1 MKPFT
6 PFLKRSSRLLASLV
20 VAWMI
25 ILGTFAVVSSRSL
38 LEIHIENRILG
49 NISLPSLPNPSA
61 KDHLLILAPHPDDEI
76 LGCGGLIQRAL
87 RRRARVTVVIVTNG
101 DAFTPAVMR
110 YLKVMRPK
118 PADFIRFGEIRQ
130 EESLR
135 ALESIGLPREQVIF
149 LSFPDR
155 GLATL
160 WSQNWSPLT
169 PYRSRRTQSLHS
181 PYPLSY
187 QPGVLYCGES
197 LLQNLITLITNLRPT
212 QIYFPHPNDD
222 HIDHWALSCFV
233 TTALIRLKEEKQL
246 PHTPQLYTYLI
257 HRGDWPVPQ
266 GLAPQR
272 KLGPPEALL
281 NMDTSWKAL
290 LLNPEEVQRK
300 REALQF
306 YRTQIQILFERRFMN
321 SFVRKTELFGEIPL
335 AIPLKPGKIVEFPD
349 PTEDK
354 VSRDIEPGGD
364 ISKLTVQRFR
374 NHLLIGIRL
383 RGTLKPWI
391 LYRVRLHRVEPGEPQ
406 MVYYDYPQGRQNS
419 TPCRWSKDRKEL
431 EVVIPLRS
439 LHSPR
444 YVMVSADTLTQKL
457 TIDRTA
463 WRGVLL
469 EPKE

>member
-1 MKPFT
+1 MKPFAAF
-6 PFLKRSSRLLASLV
+6 PKRSSRLLASLTT
-20 VAWMI
+20 AWI
-25 ILGTFAVVSSRSL
+25 LILGTFAVVSSRSL
-38 LEIHIENRILG
+38 LEIHFENRILG
-49 NISLPSLPNPSA
+49 DLSLPSLPDPSA

-87 RRRARVTVVIVTNG
+87 RRRAKVTVVIATNG

-110 YLKVMRPK
+110 YLRVMRPK
-118 PADFIRFGEIRQ
+118 PTDFIRFGRIRQ

-155 GLATL
+155 GLAAL
-160 WSQNWSPLT
+160 WSQNWSPSS
-169 PYRSRRTQSLHS
+169 PYRSRRTQALRS
-181 PYPLSY
+181 PYLLSY
-187 QPGVLYCGES
+187 RPGVLYCGHS
-197 LLQNLITLITNLRPT
+197 LLQNLITLITDLRPT

-222 HIDHWALSCFV
+222 HVDHWALACFV
-233 TTALIRLKEEKQL
+233 MTALIRLKEEQQL
-246 PHTPQLYTYLI
+246 PHTLQLYTYLI

-281 NMDTSWKAL
+281 NTDTSWKAL

-300 REALQF
+300 KEALQF
-306 YRTQIQILFERRFMN
+306 YRTQIQILFERRFMS

-349 PTEDK
+349 PIEDK

-364 ISKLTVQRFR
+364 ISKLTVQRFH
-374 NHLLIGIRL
+374 NHLLVRVRL
-383 RGTLKPWI
+383 RGAPKPWI
-391 LYRVRLHRVEPGEPQ
+391 LYRVWLHRVEPGEPQ
-406 MVYYDYPQGRQNS
+406 VVHYDYSQVRRNF
-419 TPCRWSKDRKEL
+419 TLCRWSKNRKEL
-431 EVVIPLRS
+431 EVMIPLRS
-439 LHSPR
+439 LRTPR

-457 TIDRTA
+457 AIDRTA
-463 WRGVLL
+463 WRGVIL
-469 EPKE
+469 EPEE